1 MVDFASDGC
10 LGTCSISFVTLAGM
24 KLPKFF
30 RRFGPGLLVTAAF
43 IGPGTVTK
51 ATTAGANFG
60 HTLLWAVGF
69 SVIAT
74 IVFQE
79 MASRLGIV
87 TGRGLGEA
95 IRPTIRNAFAR
106 GLAIVLVVSAIIV
119 GNAAYQAGNIAGA
132 AVGISAATGMQHQ
145 AVVSIVIGLAAWGI
159 LMIGHYRSLQ
169 RILVALVVTMSSVFL
184 LTAFSVPID
193 WRSFAL
199 GWFKPTIPDGGLKE
213 VLAIIGT
220 TVVPYN
226 LFLHATASAE
236 KWSGEKE
243 SVSDETV
250 RDAIQQSRGDT
261 ILSVGLGGLVTAAVM
276 ATAAAAFF
284 RSDAGFTNLA
294 DAARQLEPL
303 LGNHARWLFGVG
315 LFAAGLTSTI
325 TAPLAAAYAA
335 AGCFGWPIDLKD
347 WRLRTVFTTVI
358 VFGTSFAA
366 SGSKPTDIIT
376 FAQVANGLLLP
387 LLAIFLLAVMN
398 NAALLG
404 KHRNHWIANT
414 LGVLTVV
421 VVTVLGLRSLGSVLF
436 SG

>member
-1 MVDFASDGC
+1 
-10 LGTCSISFVTLAGM
+10 
-24 KLPKFF
+24 
-30 RRFGPGLLVTAAF
+30 
-43 IGPGTVTK
+43 
-51 ATTAGANFG
+51 
-60 HTLLWAVGF
+60 
-69 SVIAT
+69 
-74 IVFQE
+74 
-79 MASRLGIV
+79 
-87 TGRGLGEA
+87 
-95 IRPTIRNAFAR
+95 
-106 GLAIVLVVSAIIV
+106 
-119 GNAAYQAGNIAGA
+119 
-132 AVGISAATGMQHQ
+132 
-145 AVVSIVIGLAAWGI
+145 
-159 LMIGHYRSLQ
+159 MIGHYRSLQ

-199 GWFKPTIPDGGLKE
+199 GWIKPTIPDGGLKE

-404 KHRNHWIANT
+404 KHRNQWIANT

-436 SG
+436 AG

>member
-1 MVDFASDGC
+1 MSFA
-10 LGTCSISFVTLAGM
+10 TLAGM

-60 HTLLWAVGF
+60 HSLLWAIGF

-95 IRPTIRNAFAR
+95 IRPTIPNALAR

-132 AVGISAATGMQHQ
+132 AVGVAAATGMQHQ
-145 AVVSIVIGLAAWGI
+145 TLVSIVIGLTAWCI

-169 RILVALVVTMSSVFL
+169 RILVALVVTMSCVFL
-184 LTAFSVPID
+184 LTALSVSID

-199 GWFKPTIPDGGLKE
+199 GWIQPTIPDGGLKE

-236 KWSGEKE
+236 KWSSDKKE
-243 SVSDETV
+243 TVSDENV

-276 ATAAAAFF
+276 ATATAAFF
-284 RSDAGFTNLA
+284 QSNTGFTNLA

-376 FAQVANGLLLP
+376 FAQIANGLLLP

-421 VVTVLGLRSLGSVLF
+421 VVSVLGLRSLVSVF
-436 SG
+436 FAG

>member
-1 MVDFASDGC
+1 MSFA
-10 LGTCSISFVTLAGM
+10 TLAGM

-60 HTLLWAVGF
+60 HTLLWAIGF

-95 IRPTIRNAFAR
+95 IRPTIPNALAR

-132 AVGISAATGMQHQ
+132 AVGVAAATGMQHQ
-145 AVVSIVIGLAAWGI
+145 TLVSIVIGLTAWCI

-169 RILVALVVTMSSVFL
+169 RILVALVVTMSCVFL
-184 LTAFSVPID
+184 LTALSVPID
-193 WRSFAL
+193 WRSIAL
-199 GWFKPTIPDGGLKE
+199 GWIQPTIPDGGLKE

-236 KWSGEKE
+236 KWSSDKKE
-243 SVSDETV
+243 PVSDENI
-250 RDAIQQSRGDT
+250 RDAIQHSRGDT

-276 ATAAAAFF
+276 ATATAAFF
-284 RSDAGFTNLA
+284 QSNTGFTNLA

-376 FAQVANGLLLP
+376 FAQIANGLLLP

-421 VVTVLGLRSLGSVLF
+421 VVSVLGLRSLVSVSF
-436 SG
+436 AG

>member
-1 MVDFASDGC
+1 
-10 LGTCSISFVTLAGM
+10 M

-60 HTLLWAVGF
+60 HSLLWAIGF

-95 IRPTIRNAFAR
+95 IRPTIPNALAR

-132 AVGISAATGMQHQ
+132 AVGVAAATGMQHQ
-145 AVVSIVIGLAAWGI
+145 TLVSIVIGLAAWCI
-159 LMIGHYRSLQ
+159 LMIGQYRSLQ
-169 RILVALVVTMSSVFL
+169 RILVALVVTMSCVFL
-184 LTAFSVPID
+184 LTALSVPID
-193 WRSFAL
+193 WRSFSL
-199 GWFKPTIPDGGLKE
+199 GWIQPTIPDGGLKE

-236 KWSGEKE
+236 KWSSDKKQP
-243 SVSDETV
+243 VSDETV
-250 RDAIQQSRGDT
+250 RDAIQQSRTDT

-276 ATAAAAFF
+276 ATATAAFF
-284 RSDAGFTNLA
+284 QSNTGFTNLS

-347 WRLRTVFTTVI
+347 WRLRTVFTSVI

-376 FAQVANGLLLP
+376 FAQIANGLLLP

-421 VVTVLGLRSLGSVLF
+421 VVSVLGLRSLVSVF
-436 SG
+436 FAG